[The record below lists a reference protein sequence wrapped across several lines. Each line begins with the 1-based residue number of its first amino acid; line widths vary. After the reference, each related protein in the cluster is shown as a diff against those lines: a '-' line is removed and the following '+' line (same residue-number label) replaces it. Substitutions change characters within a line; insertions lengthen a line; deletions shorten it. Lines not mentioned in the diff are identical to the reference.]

1 MAFTTADLT
10 RLDRAIVS
18 NTLKVV
24 VDGHEVQYRS
34 MDELLKARTFV
45 AEQIAIQTTG
55 NAGGWFSFNPTNKRD
70 Y

>member
-1 MAFTTADLT
+1 MAFTAADLT

-24 VDGHEVQYRS
+24 VDGHEVTYRS
-34 MDELLKARTFV
+34 MDELLRARAFV
-45 AEQIAIQTTG
+45 AEQIAAADSG
-55 NAGGWFSFNPTNKRD
+55 VSGGWFRFNATNRRD

>member
-1 MAFTTADLT
+1 MAFTTADIT

-34 MDELLKARTFV
+34 MDELLKARAFV
-45 AEQIAIQTTG
+45 AEQLAAQTSGTG
-55 NAGGWFSFNPTNKRD
+55 GGWYSFNPTNKRD